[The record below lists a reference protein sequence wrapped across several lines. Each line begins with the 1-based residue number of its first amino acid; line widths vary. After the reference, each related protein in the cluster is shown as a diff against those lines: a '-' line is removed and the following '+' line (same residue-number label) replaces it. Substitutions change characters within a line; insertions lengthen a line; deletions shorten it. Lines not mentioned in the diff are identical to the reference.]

1 MFIGGFMDTEARK
14 EQKRLAA
21 KTYRE
26 RNPEKVKQKNKE
38 QYEKNRQERISY
50 ARSYY
55 ETNKD
60 KVSKQSKKRYEEVK
74 ELQSKKYKEF
84 RKQNPD
90 FIKERD
96 KGYYLKKKYGIT
108 TQQLA
113 EMWTSQN
120 GKCGN
125 MGCLEALVRG
135 KAGFA
140 VDHCHQ
146 TGKIRGLL
154 CMKCNVSLGNVK
166 DSITRLFGLIKY
178 LKHHGT

>member
-1 MFIGGFMDTEARK
+1 MDIEKIRA
-14 EQKRLAA
+14 QKRSAA

-26 RNPEKVKQKNKE
+26 AHPEKIKQRNRE
-38 QYEKNRQERISY
+38 QYEKKRQERISY

-55 ETNKD
+55 EKNKEKIKEQD
-60 KVSKQSKKRYEEVK
+60 KKRYEQNK
-74 ELQSKKYKEF
+74 ELQAEKYKNF

-90 FIKERD
+90 FVRERN
-96 KGYYLKKKYGIT
+96 KGYYFKKKYGIT

-113 EMWTSQN
+113 EMWASQD

-125 MGCLEALVRG
+125 TGCMDVLVRG

-154 CMKCNVSLGNVK
+154 CMRCNVSLGNVK
-166 DSITRLFGLIKY
+166 DNTTKLFGLIKY